1 MDENSLL
8 IPVAMKIIMNSGN
21 ARTKANEALEA
32 LSIFDFSNAHKKIVE
47 AIKKAHQEQTEI
59 IQKEAAGEHYKTCLL
74 FTHAQDTLMTIMSE
88 VNLTEKMIILF
99 ESFYQIQGHKEN

>member
-47 AIKKAHQEQTEI
+47 AGRI
-59 IQKEAAGEHYKTCLL
+59 
-74 FTHAQDTLMTIMSE
+74 
-88 VNLTEKMIILF
+88 
-99 ESFYQIQGHKEN
+99 

>member
-47 AIKKAHQEQTEI
+47 AREDIKKA
-59 IQKEAAGEHYKTCLL
+59 QK
-74 FTHAQDTLMTIMSE
+74 
-88 VNLTEKMIILF
+88 
-99 ESFYQIQGHKEN
+99 

>member
-47 AIKKAHQEQTEI
+47 AREDIKKSTSRTNRNNS
-59 IQKEAAGEHYKTCLL
+59 KRGCR
-74 FTHAQDTLMTIMSE
+74 
-88 VNLTEKMIILF
+88 
-99 ESFYQIQGHKEN
+99 